1 MTAKEIDVD
10 RAEQLKASGATYQF
24 IAAEFKV
31 HPETLKKRMRGET
44 YTGRPQKA
52 SNMYNGYMKPQ
63 RPPKTVVFDLKVG
76 DMITAT
82 EPEVS
87 SIRREYEVIWI
98 GAETYT
104 CKRASGYPYKVTFR
118 IKEYGL
124 PCDSGHVKKVT
135 GDKNVQS

>member
-1 MTAKEIDVD
+1 MKPKEIDVD
-10 RAEQLKASGATYQF
+10 RAEKLKASGLTFQA
-24 IAAEFKV
+24 IAAEFGV

-44 YTGRPQKA
+44 YTGRVQKTTNIA
-52 SNMYNGYMKPQ
+52 NGYMKPQ

-76 DMITAT
+76 DIITAT

-87 SIRREYEVIWI
+87 PIRRKYEVIWI

-104 CKRASGYPYKVTFR
+104 CKRASGYPYKVTFQ

-124 PCDSGHVKKVT
+124 PCDSGHVKKVN
-135 GDKNVQS
+135 GDNNVQS

>member
-10 RAEQLKASGATYQF
+10 RAEQLKASGLTFQA
-24 IAAEFKV
+24 IAAEFGV

-52 SNMYNGYMKPQ
+52 SKINGYMKPQ
-63 RPPKTVVFDLKVG
+63 RPPQTVVFDLKVG
-76 DMITAT
+76 DIITAT

-87 SIRREYEVIWI
+87 SSRRKYEVIYI
-98 GAETYT
+98 GKETYT

-124 PCDSGHVKKVT
+124 PCDSGHVKKVV
-135 GDKNVQS
+135 N

>member
-1 MTAKEIDVD
+1 
-10 RAEQLKASGATYQF
+10 
-24 IAAEFKV
+24 
-31 HPETLKKRMRGET
+31 MRGET

-52 SNMYNGYMKPQ
+52 SKINGYMKPQ
-63 RPPKTVVFDLKVG
+63 RPPKTVVFDLKLG

-87 SIRREYEVIWI
+87 TTRRKYEVIWI

-104 CKRASGYPYKVTFR
+104 CKRASGYPYKVTFQ

-124 PCDSGHVKKVT
+124 PCDSGHVKKVM

>member
-10 RAEQLKASGATYQF
+10 RAEQLKASGATFQA
-24 IAAEFKV
+24 IAAEFGV

-44 YTGRPQKA
+44 YTGRP
-52 SNMYNGYMKPQ
+52 NGYMKPQ
-63 RPPKTVVFDLKVG
+63 RPPKTVVFDLKLG

-98 GAETYT
+98 GPETYT
-104 CKRASGYPYKVTFR
+104 CKRASGYPYKVTFQ

-124 PCDSGHVKKVT
+124 PCDSGHVRKVN
-135 GDKNVQS
+135 GDNNVQS

>member
-10 RAEQLKASGATYQF
+10 RAEKLKASGVTYQA
-24 IAAEFKV
+24 IAAEFGV
-31 HPETLKKRMRGET
+31 HTNTLRQRMLGQT
-44 YTGRPQKA
+44 YNGRKQKQTNIA
-52 SNMYNGYMKPQ
+52 NGYMKPQ

-87 SIRREYEVIWI
+87 TSRRKYEVIWI
-98 GAETYT
+98 GPETYT
-104 CKRASGYPYKVTFR
+104 CKRASGYPYKVTFQ

-124 PCDSGHVKKVT
+124 PCDSGHVKKVV
-135 GDKNVQS
+135 N